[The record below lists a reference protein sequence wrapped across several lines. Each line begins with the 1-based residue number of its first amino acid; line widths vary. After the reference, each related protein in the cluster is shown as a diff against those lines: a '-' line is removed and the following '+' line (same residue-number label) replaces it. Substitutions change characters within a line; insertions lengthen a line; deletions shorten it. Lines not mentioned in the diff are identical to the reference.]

1 MPLASIKTYYDQ
13 IDGLLD
19 TASTQHDDAQLA
31 SLGAAVQER
40 RGNWKAVADSSVQGT
55 AGQIVNVLADA
66 DANLEPNQV
75 QELEKH
81 VHKRLPNA

>member
-1 MPLASIKTYYDQ
+1 MPIASIKTYYDQ

-31 SLGAAVQER
+31 TLGAAVQER
-40 RGNWKAVADSSVQGT
+40 RGTAADTAVQDV
-55 AGQIVNVLADA
+55 AGQLVNVLAQA